1 VLGLVFLCRGELGA
15 HVADEVTYQDDIV
28 AQLRRA
34 AVFSMIPG
42 NRQMLETAAAEI
54 ERLRQH
60 QCIWGSD
67 HSGPHYSEE
76 YLASLPKQSDMK

>member
-1 VLGLVFLCRGELGA
+1 M
-15 HVADEVTYQDDIV
+15 ADEVTYKDDIV

-34 AVFSMIPG
+34 AVWSMFDG
-42 NRQMLETAAAEI
+42 QRHMLETAAAEI

-67 HSGPHYSEE
+67 SSGPHYSEE
-76 YLASLPKQSDMK
+76 YLASLHNPPEVK